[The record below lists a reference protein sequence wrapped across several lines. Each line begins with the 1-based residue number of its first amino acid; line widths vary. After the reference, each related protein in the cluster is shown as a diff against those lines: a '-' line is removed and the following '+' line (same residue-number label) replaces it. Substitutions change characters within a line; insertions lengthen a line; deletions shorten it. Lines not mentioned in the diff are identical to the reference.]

1 MVGPQ
6 KHSGV
11 DRVMR
16 PAGGTRGQVYT
27 TSHFHNGGLQAN
39 HLLRLGASKTSKSTI
54 PSRTSV
60 NPEKARRNLLKMRD
74 DEISP
79 PTRSAVSNG
88 IRWML
93 RSLAAGRNNPSYSNS
108 SYRSLIRRIVRS
120 ETPAISAAGI
130 QVIRFAIAF
139 KITSCSFIIRSGSA
153 AENFPGFV
161 TLQIPAIPL
170 DRTIHVLIRTG
181 QLTC

>member
-108 SYRSLIRRIVRS
+108 SYRSLIR
-120 ETPAISAAGI
+120 
-130 QVIRFAIAF
+130 
-139 KITSCSFIIRSGSA
+139 SGSA